1 MSKDELAQ
9 QLHDKATLGESLS
22 AEEEALLQQWY
33 ARQDQDEDAMLT
45 RTVPPESV
53 AALQTQ
59 VDAALAQLLTVS
71 QRIQVLTAE
80 NEAVRRDIAA
90 LQRLLSQRSTAQPA

>member
-1 MSKDELAQ
+1 MSKDEFAQ
-9 QLHDKATLGESLS
+9 QLHDKATRGESLS

-33 ARQDQDEDAMLT
+33 ARQDQEEGAMLT
-45 RTVPPESV
+45 RTAPPESV

-71 QRIQVLTAE
+71 QRIQALTAE

-90 LQRLLSQRSTAQPA
+90 LQRLLSQRSTVQPA